1 MHRFTSI
8 VLLVL
13 IAVTPAIA
21 SDDEPASRA
30 LGDDPRVADAVAAWE
45 AWVEYQLG
53 ISRVPA
59 ASIGVV
65 LDQELLTARGFG
77 LANPDTGTPATAE
90 TIYSICSISKLFTS
104 VAFMQLRDQDRVRL
118 DAPVSE
124 YLSWFTLQDAHP
136 NDEAITVRR
145 LLSHSSGLPR
155 ESDFPYWSDPDF
167 VFPTHD
173 QIVQQLAN
181 QSTLYPSSRYF
192 QYSNLGLT
200 LVGEIVAEV
209 SGQAYHDRIQSQIL
223 DPLEMEDTFT
233 DIPEAE
239 WGERMAVGHSYLQR
253 DGSRRRLPMFQTH
266 GIAPAAGFASTVPD
280 LASFAS
286 WQFRLL
292 GSDTQEILRS
302 STLRE
307 MQRVQWM
314 DPDWETKRGL
324 GFGTWKSNGHVFVGH
339 SGGCPGYYSQFLLV
353 PKNKLGVI
361 VLASA
366 IGTPVTFYA
375 EKAADLIVPA
385 IEAATESPDDIPD
398 WDPDLARYVG
408 VYDSAWGQTA
418 ILRWKDGLA
427 VLGLG
432 TRDPK
437 KSLFELEKVGDHT
450 FRRVRK
456 DDKSLGEEFFFEVD
470 DAGNVTRFLQHSN
483 WETKVR

>member
-1 MHRFTSI
+1 MLRFVS
-8 VLLVL
+8 LMSLVL
-13 IAVTPAIA
+13 IAVAPLSA
-21 SDDEPASRA
+21 SDDDTDSRD
-30 LGDDPRVADAVAAWE
+30 LRDDPRVADAVAAWE
-45 AWVEYQLG
+45 TWVEYQLG
-53 ISRVPA
+53 VSRVPA

-65 LDQELLTARGFG
+65 HDQELLTARGFG
-77 LANPDTGTPATAE
+77 LANPDTGAPATPE

-104 VAFMQLRDQDRVRL
+104 VAFMQLRDEGRVRL

-124 YLSWFTLQDAHP
+124 YLDWFTLQDAHP

-167 VFPTHD
+167 IFPTHEE
-173 QIVQQLAN
+173 IVQRLSS

-200 LVGEIVAEV
+200 LVGEIVTEV
-209 SGQAYHDRIQSQIL
+209 SGQDYHERVQAEIL
-223 DPLEMEDTFT
+223 DPLQMSDSFA
-233 DIPEAE
+233 DIPAAE
-239 WGERMAVGHSYLQR
+239 WGKRMALGHSALQR
-253 DGSRRRLPMFQTH
+253 DGSRRRLPLFQTR

-280 LASFAS
+280 LALFAS

-292 GSDTQEILRS
+292 GSDTEEILRS

-314 DPDWETKRGL
+314 DPDWETTRGL
-324 GFGTWKSNGHVFVGH
+324 GFGTWKSDDHVFVGH
-339 SGGCPGYYSQFLLV
+339 GGGCPGYYSQFLLE
-353 PKNKLGVI
+353 PKHKLGVI
-361 VLASA
+361 VLTSA
-366 IGTPVTFYA
+366 IGSPVTFYA

-385 IEAATESPDDIPD
+385 IEAATDSPDDLPD

-432 TRDPK
+432 TRNPK
-437 KSLFELEKVGDHT
+437 KSLFELEKVDDHT

-483 WETKVR
+483 WETKVQ

>member
-1 MHRFTSI
+1 MLRIALSA
-8 VLLVL
+8 LLVL
-13 IAVTPAIA
+13 VTFVPAIA
-21 SDDEPASRA
+21 SDKEADSRP
-30 LGDDPRVADAVAAWE
+30 LGDDQRVADAVAAWE
-45 AWVEYQLG
+45 AWIEYQLG

-65 LDQELLTARGFG
+65 HDQELLTSRGFG
-77 LANPDTGTPATAE
+77 LANPDTGAEATPE

-104 VAFMQLRDQDRVRL
+104 VALMQLRDEGKVRL
-118 DAPVSE
+118 DAPVSD
-124 YLSWFTLQDAHP
+124 YLDWFTLQDAHP
-136 NDEAITVRR
+136 NDEPITVRR

-167 VFPTHD
+167 TFPTHE
-173 QIVQQLAN
+173 QIVEKLSEQE
-181 QSTLYPSSRYF
+181 TLYPASRYY

-200 LVGEIVAEV
+200 LVGEIVTEV
-209 SGQAYHDRIQSQIL
+209 SGQGFHERVQAEIL
-223 DPLEMEDTFT
+223 DPLGMSDTFT
-233 DIPEAE
+233 DIPEEE
-239 WGERMAVGHSYLQR
+239 WGGRMALGHSYLQR
-253 DGSRRRLPMFQTH
+253 DGSRKRLPLFQTH

-292 GSDTQEILRS
+292 GGDTEEILRS

-314 DPDWETKRGL
+314 DPDWETTRGL

-353 PKNKLGVI
+353 PKHKLGVI

-375 EKAADLIVPA
+375 EKAADLLVPA
-385 IEAATESPDDIPD
+385 IETATDSPDDVTER
-398 WDPDLARYVG
+398 DPNLDRYVG

-432 TRDPK
+432 TRNPK
-437 KSLFELEKVGDHT
+437 ESLFELEKVGDHT
-450 FRRVRK
+450 FRRVRR
-456 DDKSLGEEFFFEVD
+456 DDESLGEEFFFEVD
-470 DAGNVTRFLQHSN
+470 DNGTVTRFLQHSN
-483 WETKVR
+483 WETKVK

>member
-1 MHRFTSI
+1 VGTFR
-8 VLLVL
+8 
-13 IAVTPAIA
+13 
-21 SDDEPASRA
+21 
-30 LGDDPRVADAVAAWE
+30 
-45 AWVEYQLG
+45 
-53 ISRVPA
+53 
-59 ASIGVV
+59 
-65 LDQELLTARGFG
+65 
-77 LANPDTGTPATAE
+77 LANPDTGSLATPE

-104 VAFMQLRDQDRVRL
+104 VAFMQLRDEGRVRL

-124 YLSWFTLQDAHP
+124 YLDWFSLQDVHP
-136 NDEAITVRR
+136 NDEPMTIRQV
-145 LLSHSSGLPR
+145 LSHSSGLPR

-167 VFPTHD
+167 IFPTHD
-173 QIVQQLAN
+173 EIVAELSE

-209 SGQAYHDRIQSQIL
+209 SGQDYHERVQAEIL
-223 DPLEMEDTFT
+223 DPLGMDDTFT
-233 DIPEAE
+233 DIPEEE
-239 WGERMAVGHSYLQR
+239 WGERMALGHSALQR
-253 DGSRRRLPMFQTH
+253 DGSRRRLPLFQTR

-280 LASFAS
+280 LALFAS

-314 DPDWETKRGL
+314 DPDWETQRGL
-324 GFGTWKSNGHVFVGH
+324 GFGTWKSDDHIFVGH
-339 SGGCPGYYSQFLLV
+339 GGGCPGYYSQFLLE
-353 PKNKLGVI
+353 PKHKLGVI
-361 VLASA
+361 VLTSA
-366 IGTPVTFYA
+366 IGSPVTFYA

-385 IEAATESPDDIPD
+385 IEAATDSPDDIPER
-398 WDPDLARYVG
+398 DPDLDRYVG

-432 TRDPK
+432 TRNPK
-437 KSLFELEKVGDHT
+437 ESLFELEKVDEHT

-470 DAGNVTRFLQHSN
+470 DEGTVTRFLQHSN